1 MKGTLFSAD
10 FIKDSSDNLRLLEFN
25 TDTGF
30 ISQSLQYFDF
40 SGLVSLLNDNSITKF
55 HVVYKLIAKDF
66 VELLSGSL
74 SSAMPELQSFETTIE
89 DGHTI
94 YPTTI
99 TDAEDTFIL
108 RLAYDE
114 SAIFDS
120 TYCANTVELYKLFAD
135 NNNSSS
141 IAEFSYK
148 SDDYNFNNLPAIFN
162 SSNLPDFVAKPYS
175 SAHGNPLEFHKVG
188 TDSTLG
194 ATSEEKLQNYLNEV
208 SQDLTLVQR
217 FYNNPA
223 DQKSKAIRA
232 YSIIYGS
239 SLDILT
245 VASFETEALLD
256 KPTSITF
263 DSLLIKNIVDKKHY
277 FELTTNFLKAN
288 DGGVLEG
295 EEVIKSDGTAVLIE
309 NATIGDLFKSFNIP
323 GSPDSDDINLVHA
336 WRYTGSTLPSGSQVV
351 DTTLVNKQ
359 VVDLKYDFV
368 NHLKLSDGTEF
379 NLGPNLLILVYN
391 ISKDELKYEAAM
403 WVDPSKYKMLGDENQ
418 LVDIISN
425 DTLIL
430 DGEYKTYVLDMEET
444 DTFFLKGGNVGI
456 KLITHNCFVE
466 GTLINDAEGNP
477 IKIEDLKPGDKV
489 QSAKILEDGSLK
501 VEAKEITDITS
512 SKKGPIFKIHV
523 GDKLIE
529 GTASHP
535 MFVNGKWVK
544 IKDLKVGD
552 KLTNSKGEEVEITE
566 IEVLDEIKVVYNL
579 HGVVDNRNF
588 FVEDYLSH
596 NKAPPPLLSCFI
608 AGTEVTL
615 HDGDT
620 KNIEDV
626 VEGDVVLSFNEET
639 KEQEPKEVVGVKS
652 PIHDDLVKYTLSN
665 GIEIT
670 STYDHPYYV
679 NGLTL
684 ASYKPEWTNERYD
697 LPSAVSKIK
706 VGDFVYPLDG
716 DVNVEIVSIEELP
729 RVETQTYIFSV
740 DGNRNFYANGILVHN
755 K

>member
-1 MKGTLFSAD
+1 MKGTLFSSD
-10 FIKDSSDNLRLLEFN
+10 FVKDSDGNLRLLEFN

-30 ISQSLQYFDF
+30 ISQCFQYFDF
-40 SGLVSLLNDNSITKF
+40 SELVTLLNENSITKF
-55 HVVYKLIAKDF
+55 HIVYKLIGRDF
-66 VELLSGSL
+66 VSQLSEAL
-74 SSAMPELQSFETTIE
+74 TSSIPGITIETTIE
-89 DGHTI
+89 EGSTI
-94 YPTTI
+94 YPTAI
-99 TDAEDTFIL
+99 PDAPDTFIL

-120 TYCANTVELYKLFAD
+120 TYCSNTVELYKLFTD
-135 NNNSSS
+135 NNNTLS

-148 SDDYNFNNLPAIFN
+148 SSDYNFNNLPAKFN
-162 SSNLPDFVAKPYS
+162 GNNLPDFVVKPYS
-175 SAHGNPLEFHKVG
+175 SAHGNPLEFVKVG
-188 TDSTLG
+188 TDPSLG
-194 ATSEEKLQNYLNEV
+194 ATDAERLQNFLDSYGEN
-208 SQDLTLVQR
+208 SDLIQP
-217 FYNNPA
+217 FYNNPS
-223 DQKSKAIRA
+223 DSKSKAIRA

-256 KPTSITF
+256 KPTSIVY
-263 DSLLIKNIVDKKHY
+263 DPLQIKNVLDKKHY
-277 FELTTNFLKAN
+277 FELTTNFLKAT

-309 NATIGDLFKSFNIP
+309 SASVGDIFKSFNITE
-323 GSPDSDDINLVHA
+323 SPDSDDINVINA
-336 WRYTGSTLPSGSQVV
+336 WTFPGSQLPSGSQAV
-351 DTTLVNKQ
+351 DTTLVDKQ
-359 VVDLKYDFV
+359 VIDLKYDFV
-368 NHLKLSDGTEF
+368 NHLKLADGTEF
-379 NLGPNLLILVYN
+379 KLGPNLLILVYDIAN
-391 ISKDELKYEAAM
+391 DYLKYEAAM
-403 WVDPSKYKMLGDENQ
+403 WVDPSKFKLLGEENQ
-418 LVDIISN
+418 LVDIVSN
-425 DTLIL
+425 DVLIL

-489 QSAKILEDGSLK
+489 QSAKILEDGSLE

-523 GDKLIE
+523 GDKVIE

-596 NKAPPPLLSCFI
+596 NKAPPPSVSCFI

-639 KEQEPKEVVGVKS
+639 KEQEPKEVVGIKS
-652 PIHDDLVKYTLSN
+652 PIHDDLVKYTFSD
-665 GIEIT
+665 GTEIT
-670 STYDHPYYV
+670 NTYDHPYYV
-679 NGLTL
+679 NGLAL

-697 LPSAVSKIK
+697 LPSDVVAIK
-706 VGDFVYPLDG
+706 EGDK
-716 DVNVEIVSIEELP
+716 VNLVEGEATIVSIEELE
-729 RVETQTYIFSV
+729 RVDTQTYIISV
-740 DGNRNFYANGILVHN
+740 KDNRNFYANGVLVHN

>member
-74 SSAMPELQSFETTIE
+74 SSAIPELQSFETTIE
-89 DGHTI
+89 EGDTI

-99 TDAEDTFIL
+99 PDAEDTFVL

-162 SSNLPDFVAKPYS
+162 STNLPDFVAKPYS

-194 ATSEEKLQNYLNEV
+194 ATPEEKLQNYLNEV

-217 FYNNPA
+217 FYNNLA

-256 KPTSITF
+256 KPTSIAF
-263 DSLLIKNIVDKKHY
+263 NPILIKNIVDKKHY

-309 NATIGDLFKSFNIP
+309 NATIGDLFKSFTIP
-323 GSPDSDDINLVHA
+323 GSPDSDDINVIHA
-336 WRYTGSTLPSGSQVV
+336 WRYPGSTLPSGSQVV

-359 VVDLKYDFV
+359 AVDLKYDFV

-379 NLGPNLLILVYN
+379 NLGPNLLILIYDAV
-391 ISKDELKYEAAM
+391 KDELKYEAVM
-403 WVDPSKYKMLGDENQ
+403 WINPSTHKLLGKENQ
-418 LVDIISN
+418 LVDIVSN
-425 DTLIL
+425 DVLIL
-430 DGEYKTYVLDMEET
+430 DGDYKTYVLDMEET
-444 DTFFLKGGNVGI
+444 DTFFLKGGSVGI

-466 GTLINDAEGNP
+466 GTLINDKDGNP
-477 IKIEDLKPGDKV
+477 IKIEELKPGDKV
-489 QSAKILEDGSLK
+489 QSAKILEDGTLK

-512 SKKGPIFKIHV
+512 TKKGPIFKIHI
-523 GDKLIE
+523 GDKVIE

-566 IEVLDEIKVVYNL
+566 IEVLDEIKTVYNL

-596 NKAPPPLLSCFI
+596 NKTPPPATCFI

-615 HDGDT
+615 HGGDT

-639 KEQEPKEVVGVKS
+639 KEQEPKEVVGLKS
-652 PIHDDLVKYTLSN
+652 PVHDDLVKYTFSN
-665 GIEIT
+665 GTEIT

-697 LPSAVSKIK
+697 LPSEVVEIK
-706 VGDFVYPLDG
+706 EG
-716 DVNVEIVSIEELP
+716 DVVLTLESFTTIEKIEVLEVEP
-729 RVETQTYIFSV
+729 TQTYIITV
-740 DGNRNFYANGILVHN
+740 QDNRNFYANGILVHN